1 MRDDRRMRD
10 DARMPLASVLGST
23 VGRSAAIVAG
33 AAAVALFAG
42 CGGSDSSSSSSG
54 SGGSSSGSATKTIT
68 AATDG
73 LGIFKGSGCTSCHTL
88 AAAGSQG
95 NIGPNLDNSKPSEEE
110 AVDKVTNGDGSM
122 PAFKGRLTE
131 AQIKTVA
138 TYVHEVTA
146 K

>member
-1 MRDDRRMRD
+1 
-10 DARMPLASVLGST
+10 MPLASVIGST
-23 VGRSAAIVAG
+23 AGRSAAILAS

-42 CGGSDSSSSSSG
+42 CGSGSDSSSSSSG
-54 SGGSSSGSATKTIT
+54 SGGSSSGGATKTIT

-88 AAAGSQG
+88 AAAGSSG

-110 AVDKVTNGDGSM
+110 AVEKVTNGDGSM
-122 PAFKGRLTE
+122 PAFKNRLSA
-131 AQIKTVA
+131 AQIQTVA
-138 TYVHEVTA
+138 KYVHDVTA